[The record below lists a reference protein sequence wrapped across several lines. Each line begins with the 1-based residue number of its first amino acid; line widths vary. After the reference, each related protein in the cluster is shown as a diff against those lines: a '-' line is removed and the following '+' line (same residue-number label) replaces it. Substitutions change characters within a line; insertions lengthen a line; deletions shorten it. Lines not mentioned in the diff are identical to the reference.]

1 MLIQTDDALVG
12 LILQVAARDASI
24 ARVLR
29 DICALEPRVRRSALG
44 LVGVH
49 AAGRRVA
56 PDFAECLGALGR
68 DEVARR
74 IAEALAP
81 R

>member
-1 MLIQTDDALVG
+1 MLVQSDDELVD
-12 LILQVAARDASI
+12 LILEAAGRDASI

-44 LVGVH
+44 LVAVH
-49 AAGRRVA
+49 ASGRGGG
-56 PDFAECLGALGR
+56 PDLADCLTALSR

-81 R
+81 K

>member
-1 MLIQTDDALVG
+1 MLVQSDDELVD
-12 LILQVAARDASI
+12 LILQSAGRDASI

-29 DICALEPRVRRSALG
+29 EICALEPRVRRSALG
-44 LVGVH
+44 LVAVQAARH
-49 AAGRRVA
+49 AIGSDLADCVA
-56 PDFAECLGALGR
+56 ALSR
-68 DEVARR
+68 EEVARR